1 MQIGRPHSFLG
12 IHLSCQKHGYW
23 VVAVAAL
30 TVHSL
35 LLLDTTDHEYPKM
48 KMHLRTHF
56 VEGNLK
62 TDYVPPVRRI
72 LISWVLQALPE
83 LLNKLRK

>member
-1 MQIGRPHSFLG
+1 
-12 IHLSCQKHGYW
+12 
-23 VVAVAAL
+23 
-30 TVHSL
+30 L